1 MASVYLYTF
10 ASIFIVSAISLVGIV
25 TLSVKERLLHKV
37 LFVLVSIAAG
47 ALFGDALIHLIPESF
62 ATVSNPALASLFIL
76 LGIVSFF
83 VLEKF
88 LRWKHVHTVESTPDE
103 EAHEEALVH
112 EEEEIRV
119 KPLGHLVLVSDA
131 THNFIDGIIIGSS
144 YLISIEV
151 GIATTLAIVL
161 HEIPQEI
168 SDFGVLVHAGF
179 TKTRAILLNFLSA
192 LSAFAGAGIALVVSI
207 SVETFIPIIAAFA
220 AGSFL
225 YIAGSDLVPEI
236 HKISDPRRSLVQ
248 FTAIVIGIGMMFL
261 LLFVEF

>member
-1 MASVYLYTF
+1 MSSIYLYTF
-10 ASIFIVSAISLVGIV
+10 ASVSIVSIMSLVGIV
-25 TLSVKERLLHKV
+25 TLSMKERLLHKV
-37 LFVLVSIAAG
+37 LFVLVSVAAG

-62 ATVSNPALASLFIL
+62 EEGGSPAIVSLFIL
-76 LGIVSFF
+76 LGIISFF

-88 LRWKHVHTVESTPDE
+88 LRWKHVHAVGNNVGE
-103 EAHEEALVH
+103 EMHAEVLAHEDAS
-112 EEEEIRV
+112 V

-131 THNFIDGIIIGSS
+131 VHNFIDGIIIGSS

-168 SDFGVLVHAGF
+168 SDFGILLHAGF
-179 TKTRAILLNFLSA
+179 SKAKALLMNFLSA
-192 LSAFAGAGIALVVSI
+192 LTSIVGAGIALVVGSNI
-207 SVETFIPIIAAFA
+207 DALLPTIAAFA

-236 HKISDPRRSLVQ
+236 HKISDPKRSLIQ
-248 FTAIVIGIGMMFL
+248 FIAILSGIGIMFL
-261 LLFVEF
+261 LLFLEV